1 MMFYRISRDDRG
13 VAAVEMALVLPVL
26 FLFIYG
32 IFQIG
37 ALMAANAVMQSA
49 LGEGAREA
57 TIWPAR
63 TDTQIKTRIQ
73 SEVYNV
79 YAGTFVVAD
88 PTTTSVTAVSG
99 KAATGSSSAVTA
111 VAGVK
116 KTILK
121 ITYTVTPDMLFF
133 TMPPVTITRTKTAYM
148 PIEAAA

>member
-116 KTILK
+116 KNDPQNHL
-121 ITYTVTPDMLFF
+121 YGDARYAVLHH
-133 TMPPVTITRTKTAYM
+133 
-148 PIEAAA
+148 AAGHHNAHQDCVYAD